1 MSTVGNV
8 NGHTYLPQHQ
18 ATLDKY
24 WEMGNRDEK
33 ENLRIS
39 MEALSANKVV
49 SNDPSVQEIQD
60 VRKVIDELSGKLTEA
75 NIVDEVTYRQKGL
88 INYLV
93 KDGKEQNN
101 LTQAIADEFS
111 ALSKISQLI
120 TPAIKALGDYAKTD
134 REGHADEST
143 ANYLTEAMDGIKK
156 MLPIKLLQ
164 NSTIKSVADYDI
176 TIERV
181 ALHKKPMTGRDA
193 ASLLKPI
200 ALGVLGTAASM
211 GVAVPLAIV
220 IGGASAASVAMK
232 VSANAQRR
240 NMDDAGEDKVK
251 RGMVSEVKAL
261 RKPITKMLE
270 LGEHFTDLF
279 VEGKPSIHDIES
291 VDFSMIVDMAMY
303 CAQQCMLAGVFYAN
317 LIEAITV
324 GGSHTSQESL
334 ESNGSLTNATL
345 ARIVT
350 EGPIHISEF
359 ADQTHIEPLI
369 ASGHIVNTV
378 VRGASDYLVATELGA
393 STYASLSGQGPQ
405 GAREAVLEANPQTAA
420 ANSQGVDNPQTP
432 VGAEPAGF
440 VIDDNQ
446 YSQED
451 NAHHEAS
458 DLEKKALDSLEL
470 LFEESEVN
478 TFAQE
483 GFAMSVEG
491 STPSA
496 MLQNISPALNYL
508 LKSASKLNDANA
520 DFSQSVS
527 QLRIINY
534 MVRDQSGIE
543 GLIPELKKEQAALN
557 NLGDVIVKANELFS
571 NTEASDYDAEEQVA
585 KKVKALVESVKGEKF
600 LMNTSFTYKEGQI
613 RPVTDTLYEGREMKT
628 GERVLLSGTT
638 VAASITVGSMFF
650 GPIGAIVGFVFSK
663 NLARGAVRRVSEY
676 LRKERAGAGESFSD
690 TNRAFKEAVQIAV
703 STHSDAVRRRS
714 KFGSGAMR
722 KMAHQDFRAQVQN
735 LRTLERVYVR
745 QVALMVLFMANVL
758 ERVKT
763 PSISTEAFSV
773 AHYSQEGIVQ
783 TVLDLFSSKEK
794 VDVSVRNSVKG
805 YKEFAEQIK
814 STLMSKDWVQKNH
827 RPKERLLSKNDT
839 KDLSVNDKYLG
850 PTKAAEHRKS
860 YMLDVFSRA
869 EKSGVVKFLDQ
880 LQSTI
885 HKLYNWNSSTKPS
898 YDERVAAL
906 ENSVKGL
913 KVPQPNYPA
922 LQGSYKIGPQKAPAM
937 GVDEIVTA
945 ATAAYNL
952 IQMLIDEDQR
962 YKDTTA
968 FSGVDFG
975 EDHFWDDTP
984 SDYDGKYRFDEIRV
998 CDAADYYYYQGLPEK
1013 LLWEVDLGWIYAINT
1028 VRASLTAILGN
1039 VKAEILN
1046 ADKD

>member
-33 ENLRIS
+33 ENRRIS

-49 SNDPSVQEIQD
+49 KDDPSVKEVNSI
-60 VRKVIDELSGKLTEA
+60 REVIGGLMSKLTES

-111 ALSKISQLI
+111 TLSKINQLL
-120 TPAIKALGDYAKTD
+120 TPAIKALGDYAMSEK
-134 REGHADEST
+134 EGHVDEKT
-143 ANYLTEAMDGIKK
+143 AEYLTEAMQSIQK
-156 MLPIKLLQ
+156 MLPVKMLQ
-164 NSTIKSVADYDI
+164 NTTINPAGKYGLS
-176 TIERV
+176 IERV
-181 ALHKKPMTGRDA
+181 ALHKKGMTGRDA

-220 IGGASAASVAMK
+220 IGGASAAAVAMK
-232 VSANAQRR
+232 ANANAQRR
-240 NMDDAGEDKVK
+240 NMDEAGEDKVK

-261 RKPITKMLE
+261 QKPIYKLLD
-270 LGEHFTDLF
+270 LGEHFADLF
-279 VEGKPSIHDIES
+279 EQGDGVVWDIEDE
-291 VDFSMIVDMAMY
+291 DFFMLTDMALY

-317 LIEAITV
+317 LIEAITI
-324 GGSHTSQESL
+324 GGSQVSQESL
-334 ESNGSLTNATL
+334 DSNGSLTNATL

-405 GAREAVLEANPQTAA
+405 GAREAVLEANPQTTA

-440 VIDDNQ
+440 VIDDDQ

-478 TFAQE
+478 SFAQE

-491 STPSA
+491 STPAA
-496 MLQNISPALNYL
+496 MLQSISPALNYL
-508 LKSASKLNDANA
+508 LKSANKLNDANA
-520 DFSQSVS
+520 DFDQSIS

-557 NLGDVIVKANELFS
+557 NLGDVIAKANELFD
-571 NTEASDYDAEEQVA
+571 NTEASDYEAEEAVA

-628 GERVLLSGTT
+628 GERILVAGTT
-638 VAASITVGSMFF
+638 VAASITVGSMLF

-663 NLARGAVRRVSEY
+663 SLARSAINRVSEY
-676 LRKERAGAGESFSD
+676 FRKERAGAGVSFSD

-722 KMAHQDFRAQVQN
+722 KMAHQDFRTQVQN
-735 LRTLERVYVR
+735 LRTLERAYVR
-745 QVALMVLFMANVL
+745 QVAMMVLFMANVL
-758 ERVKT
+758 ERVKS

-794 VDVSVRNSVKG
+794 IDVSVRNSTKA

-814 STLMSKDWVQKNH
+814 STLMNKDWVQKNH

-860 YMLDVFSRA
+860 YMLDVFSKA
-869 EKSGVVKFLDQ
+869 EKSGVVKFLEQ
-880 LQSTI
+880 LRATI

-906 ENSVKGL
+906 ENSVKNL

-937 GVDEIVTA
+937 SIDEIVTA
-945 ATAAYNL
+945 ATAAYEL

-968 FSGVDFG
+968 FTGVDFG

-984 SDYDGKYRFDEIRV
+984 SDYDGQHRFDEIRV

-1039 VKAEILN
+1039 VKAEVLN